1 MNTKQLSKAI
11 IKILTARLCPMITG
25 SPGIGKSDVIRQVAK
40 QFNLKVI
47 DMRLSQCDPT
57 DMLGFPTH
65 DGERMTYA
73 PPKHFPLQSMDQIPE
88 GFDGWLLLLDEISSA
103 PLSVQASAYK
113 LVLDRQV
120 GEHDLHKNVA
130 ICCAGNKETDGAIV
144 NRMGTAMQS
153 RLIHLELDIDVP
165 QWLSWAVT
173 NDIDHRIMGY
183 IEGRPGHLHNF
194 DPDHDDKTFACPRT
208 WEFASK
214 ILKQMDE
221 DDLDDLLEILSGT
234 LSVGVAHEFTSYL
247 RYCTNLPSIGDLIRM
262 PTTVD
267 IPTDPSMLYATGHM
281 IAAYLD
287 AANAPAL
294 MQYVNRLPV
303 EFGTMSVRTALKRNK
318 SLFSELPI
326 KGWADTLAE
335 DLFSNK

>member
-1 MNTKQLSKAI
+1 MNTKELSKAI

-153 RLIHLELDIDVP
+153 RLIHLELEIDVVA
-165 QWLSWAVT
+165 WLSWAAEKK
-173 NDIDHRIMGY
+173 IDHRIMGY
-183 IEGRPGHLHNF
+183 IQGRPEHLHNF
-194 DPDHDDKTFACPRT
+194 DPNHNDKTFACPRT
-208 WEFASK
+208 WEFASLLLD
-214 ILKQMDE
+214 I
-221 DDLDDLLEILSGT
+221 DDSTEHMIEILSGT
-234 LSVGVAHEFTSYL
+234 ISSGVAHEFMAYL
-247 RYCTNLPSIGDLIRM
+247 QYCNNLPSIGSIIVD
-262 PTTVD
+262 PTGVKV
-267 IPTDPSMLYATGHM
+267 PEDPSMLYAIGHM
-281 IAAYLD
+281 IAAYLIKD
-287 AANAPAL
+287 NAESL
-294 MQYVNRLPV
+294 MKYVERLPV
-303 EFGTMSVRTALKRNK
+303 EFGTITIRTALKRNRDLLSIPSIRK
-318 SLFSELPI
+318 
-326 KGWADTLAE
+326 WAHALAE
-335 DLFSNK
+335 ELF